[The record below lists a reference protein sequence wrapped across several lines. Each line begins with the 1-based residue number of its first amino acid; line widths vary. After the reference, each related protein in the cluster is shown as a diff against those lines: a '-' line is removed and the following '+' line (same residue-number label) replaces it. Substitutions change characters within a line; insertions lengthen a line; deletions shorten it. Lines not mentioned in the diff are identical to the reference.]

1 MEYRH
6 LPPADEGT
14 EYAQRVVGSEVY
26 VTTGLFPLGSES
38 HKGEQL
44 IRCPTLVLDFDLAD
58 WLQVPKSD
66 LYGMDRDEIDTHLVE
81 LLETIELVVEQVA
94 GVEPSAVVM
103 SGYGFHIY
111 LWTACGGHD
120 LDHAK
125 AVNRWLAGAINEA
138 VGFAMAD
145 TNATF
150 GPPVRSTVRVASRF
164 PCCSSLRMGQSTS
177 YLAQY
182 LLCERSVPARPAAH
196 SAASATPVEYSEY
209 PTRTCNCSTTGAIHI
224 RP

>member
-1 MEYRH
+1 MSRLVSTRGNRMEYRH

-58 WLQVPKSD
+58 WLQVSKSD
-66 LYGMDRDEIDTHLVE
+66 LYQMDRDEVDTHLAD

-103 SGYGFHIY
+103 SGYGFHVY
-111 LWTACGGHD
+111 LWTACG
-120 LDHAK
+120 
-125 AVNRWLAGAINEA
+125 
-138 VGFAMAD
+138 
-145 TNATF
+145 
-150 GPPVRSTVRVASRF
+150 
-164 PCCSSLRMGQSTS
+164 
-177 YLAQY
+177 
-182 LLCERSVPARPAAH
+182 
-196 SAASATPVEYSEY
+196 
-209 PTRTCNCSTTGAIHI
+209 
-224 RP
+224 